1 MTESLLLVPFVL
13 PDKLF
18 HNQGSHSK
26 SWAHLGQSAPC
37 GRGQPQL
44 LCYHEAMTALFNNF
58 AFVFL
63 CRTVKTSRHS
73 SKQTKTENAK
83 CCTLKT
89 IWAKRLFALK
99 PREQPTNTGDGWWRM
114 GCRNWSLLGVWER
127 PRVSGW
133 WALCLLGAAGGGL
146 PSSPFH
152 AREGGMLGKDVRG
165 GKGHVNGH
173 LPKTDFICFEDLC
186 FLFC

>member
-37 GRGQPQL
+37 GRGQAQL
-44 LCYHEAMTALFNNF
+44 LCYYEAMTALFNNF

-63 CRTVKTSRHS
+63 CRAVKTSRHS

-99 PREQPTNTGDGWWRM
+99 TIWAKRLPSNLG
-114 GCRNWSLLGVWER
+114 NSLLTQAMGDEGWGAGTGACWE
-127 PRVSGW
+127 S
-133 WALCLLGAAGGGL
+133 
-146 PSSPFH
+146 
-152 AREGGMLGKDVRG
+152 GKDQGSLGDELFASWVLQGVASLLPHFMQGKVGCWVRM
-165 GKGHVNGH
+165 
-173 LPKTDFICFEDLC
+173 
-186 FLFC
+186 